1 MSGGLTK
8 ETARVGYY
16 DRLRVLAMTAVI
28 LIHVCGS
35 AATSLAADGQTLTFG
50 WHLANVLDAASRFAV
65 PLFLMLTGALLLGSD
80 KALSVKH
87 LLSRRLPRVLVPL
100 VFWTVV
106 YWGLKWLTVPDF
118 SPADAIRHFFRQPAE
133 IHLWYLYALAAIY
146 LLLPVFRLIT
156 RCANRHTVGYLLLVW
171 FVFSSLW
178 RAAAGL
184 FPALALQ
191 DYANLDILG
200 GYAGYVLLGWYLSTA
215 PRLPNRTVCALIAVA
230 GMAVTAMLTWLMTRR
245 AGALN
250 AVFYQ
255 YFMPNVLLTAV
266 GVFGVFRSTDSR
278 PASRAVTVLASLS
291 FGVYLCHMLFFRL
304 LEPVFSALPFP
315 AVLTMLLLAAAVWL
329 LSVLLSA
336 LLRQVP
342 VIRFITLGERFRS

>member
-1 MSGGLTK
+1 MSEVPTK
-8 ETARVGYY
+8 EVTRIGYY

-35 AATSLAADGQTLTFG
+35 AATSLAADGQTLTPG

-65 PLFLMLTGALLLGSD
+65 PLFLMLTGALLLRSD
-80 KALSVKH
+80 KALSVRQ

-100 VFWTVV
+100 VFWTIV
-106 YWGLKWLTVPDF
+106 YWLLKWLTVPDF
-118 SPADAIRHFFRQPAE
+118 SPVDAVLQVFRQPAE
-133 IHLWYLYALAAIY
+133 IHLWYLYALTALY

-156 RCANRHTVGYLLLVW
+156 RCADRRTVGYLLLVW

-184 FPALALQ
+184 YPALALQ

-215 PRLPNRTVCALIAVA
+215 PWLPNRTVCALITAA
-230 GMAVTAMLTWLMTRR
+230 GIAATALLTWVMTQR
-245 AGALN
+245 AGELN

-266 GVFGVFRSTDSR
+266 GVFGLFRSTDSR
-278 PASRAVTVLASLS
+278 PASRTVTALASLS

-304 LEPVFSALPFP
+304 LEPVFSALPLP
-315 AVLTMLLLAAAVWL
+315 AALTMLLLAAAVWS

-336 LLRQVP
+336 LLRSIP
-342 VIRFITLGERFRS
+342 GIRFLTLGERFRS